1 MTAAIAPRRRQA
13 ALGFIFV
20 TALLDVMSLGI
31 MIPVLPNLIKAFNGG
46 DTAAA
51 SVWNVAFATSWGL
64 MQFLFSPVVGMMS
77 DRWGRRPVLL
87 ISIFGLGVDYLF
99 MALAPTLAWLWV
111 GRIIN
116 GITAAS
122 FSTCS
127 AYIADVT
134 PPQGRAKAFGFVGA
148 AWSLGF
154 LFGPALGG
162 ALAEIDLRLPF
173 FVCAGL
179 ALANWLYGYFVLP
192 ESLAPEKRRDVD
204 WRRANPLGA
213 LANLSKIKG
222 ILPIAS
228 IYFLWVSATNIY
240 PASWTFFAPIQFGWD
255 SKMVGISLTL
265 VGVSLLLFQSLVIGR
280 AVKRFGE
287 RNTAINGMAFGL
299 ASFTITAFLTNGDRK
314 SVV

>member
-1 MTAAIAPRRRQA
+1 MTAAIAPKRRQA

-51 SVWNVAFATSWGL
+51 AVWNVAFATSWGL
-64 MQFLFSPVVGMMS
+64 MQFLCSPLVGMAS

-99 MALAPTLAWLWV
+99 MAMAPSLAWLWV

-134 PPQGRAKAFGFVGA
+134 
-148 AWSLGF
+148 
-154 LFGPALGG
+154 
-162 ALAEIDLRLPF
+162 
-173 FVCAGL
+173 
-179 ALANWLYGYFVLP
+179 
-192 ESLAPEKRRDVD
+192 APEGRPRRSDSSARRGVWASCSARPWAER
-204 WRRANPLGA
+204 WRRSICGCRSSSARDWPWPTGCTACWCCPNPC
-213 LANLSKIKG
+213 
-222 ILPIAS
+222 
-228 IYFLWVSATNIY
+228 
-240 PASWTFFAPIQFGWD
+240 
-255 SKMVGISLTL
+255 
-265 VGVSLLLFQSLVIGR
+265 R
-280 AVKRFGE
+280 
-287 RNTAINGMAFGL
+287 
-299 ASFTITAFLTNGDRK
+299 RK
-314 SVV
+314 SASRASTGSGPIRWAR